1 MKIKSGQRIKRKT
14 QIQHILVQ
22 KVLIIPP
29 RSEVIINKKIKI
41 KVKEKEKMMK
51 LILKERK

>member
-1 MKIKSGQRIKRKT
+1 MKTK
-14 QIQHILVQ
+14 IQHILVQ
-22 KVLIIPP
+22 KVLMLLPP
-29 RSEVIINKKIKI
+29 SSEGKINKKMKI